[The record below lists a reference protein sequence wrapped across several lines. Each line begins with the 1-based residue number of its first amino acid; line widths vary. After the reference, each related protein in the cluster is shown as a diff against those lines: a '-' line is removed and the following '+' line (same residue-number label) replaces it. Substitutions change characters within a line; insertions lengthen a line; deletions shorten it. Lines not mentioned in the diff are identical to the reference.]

1 MYTHSITVKMM
12 ARTIKIMANGTV
24 HPPKAYET
32 VELTNEKI
40 AKKSKNKI
48 ARVNEIIGIY
58 LGKQ

>member
-1 MYTHSITVKMM
+1 MM
-12 ARTIKIMANGTV
+12 ARIIKIMANGTV